1 METQRRRRGFGLD
14 CSRQN
19 KVTPL
24 PFGDVTEAVDKN
36 RPPNFSSPTR
46 RGTGGTPR
54 KRKPAS
60 PCGLSEQRLP
70 PSWSSPPSVP
80 PPLLACLTAP
90 PKRCKG
96 GYDGNFETDIEF
108 TARAYWH
115 TAQKLSEMARDPNAG
130 IKRFTE
136 SALARSRDICLPI
149 YGVLISGADNPSDG
163 FVFQSVSCSR
173 DCSFGPSLRCSNCA
187 KPNLMRNFKL
197 SLQPDIDQRPGK
209 TATIQ
214 KIANNP
220 ILAATEY
227 MISTQILIMMSGV

>member
-1 METQRRRRGFGLD
+1 METRRRRRLFGLD

-24 PFGDVTEAVDKN
+24 LFGDVSEAVDEN

-46 RGTGGTPR
+46 RGTGGTPQ
-54 KRKPAS
+54 KRKSAS
-60 PCGLSEQRLP
+60 PRGLSEQRLL
-70 PSWSSPPSVP
+70 PSSLSPPSVP
-80 PPLLACLTAP
+80 PPLLACSTAS

-96 GYDGNFETDIEF
+96 GYDGNFGTAIEF
-108 TARAYWH
+108 AARAYWH